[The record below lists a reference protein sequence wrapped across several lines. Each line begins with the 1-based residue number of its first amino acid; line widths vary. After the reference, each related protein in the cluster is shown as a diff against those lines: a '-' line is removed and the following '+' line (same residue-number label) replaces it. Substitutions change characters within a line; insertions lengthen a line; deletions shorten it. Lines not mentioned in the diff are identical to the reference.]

1 MITYAGNP
9 STLQASPPDSRRMS
23 GRDLEVSSS
32 EKLKMK
38 DRPNL
43 EYLSD
48 ADLSEHQQTNL
59 SHSHL
64 KSKDT

>member
-1 MITYAGNP
+1 MIHSPGKL
-9 STLQASPPDSRRMS
+9 STLQASPPDSSRMS
-23 GRDLEVSSS
+23 GRDLEVSYA

-48 ADLSEHQQTNL
+48 ADLSEQQQTNL

-64 KSKDT
+64 KSKDS